1 MSDTGLEFGA
11 VNTNILPPL
20 DMTDALRQLA
30 ERDDNVKT
38 AGWKAVRCLANR
50 TLEVVADA
58 VQVRRARPAS
68 RLKVSDSLGVEYS
81 S

>member
-50 TLEVVADA
+50 TLEH
-58 VQVRRARPAS
+58 
-68 RLKVSDSLGVEYS
+68 GG
-81 S
+81 